1 MEKLPIMPPLL
12 INNKLESDFKIKAY
26 YFNSFFTSKSTP
38 MHLVRH
44 NIFQPPSFPHFVSIR
59 KLY

>member
-1 MEKLPIMPPLL
+1 MEKWPIMPFLL

-44 NIFQPPSFPHFVSIR
+44 NIFNRQAFLILFQ
-59 KLY
+59 